1 MGTTASSTVVATDGM
16 LLPTLNTAA
25 IESAVY
31 TAAGEEISNVTDN
44 TNMWIG
50 EDSNGGHHTIPSTD
64 PTGGG
69 GRTPPE
75 YSICNGFN
83 RVANAV
89 DKGIE
94 MKRLVVTTSTAQQS
108 LLAAG
113 SGFESLVEVFLKQLD
128 VVLRSGEP
136 PSEGSIAACV
146 ALSVILRL
154 AVRVLPAARM
164 PTLHKLSQGSAL
176 IIGSSPS
183 SSLSQD
189 TVGLYSSLLEL
200 CMALWRIEDT
210 HNTTEKINTSGGVLY
225 PYMEDSITTIID
237 HGLLTTVMILL
248 LRCMMSPTVRLRDR
262 AMQIFIIMLHLNPR
276 MRALGS
282 AVFRGGADDDD
293 DGQQHHCHQ
302 HEDDEEM
309 DVLVCRVALQLVQE
323 EAAAYTPL
331 QLLTLYTL
339 VVRSPSALASL
350 QARTDSADVLLPIAR
365 AIYKDT
371 ASSSSTSGMPRYSSQ
386 LLTLKVIILLMMV
399 RQGGCCINASDCWV
413 VDNTV
418 EDAVKHYEMGDDTQ
432 QQLGEKE
439 MDVGNRE
446 PKAAGVNASSI
457 LVLILIRASHWNFA
471 QSKSS
476 IGRDDFLTIAIAA
489 TLQNMAKGGGL
500 RHLHWY
506 ACQRFLHFTKL
517 IASSSSGAAAAAA
530 AAAGSVVSTTVSA
543 TVVRTPNEVLLQSLI
558 CLIITSLS
566 PSNISTN
573 TPLVYALLR
582 DFPLPTSSPSHH
594 QHHHPQQLVQCE
606 ECLVSMYRKLQA
618 IVDMQD
624 DDDEWLDDASLDE
637 VAKYISQCIIQSGAA
652 DTGKDAL
659 GFMQAI
665 KEMPACINRSFQYH
679 ENDND
684 KNYDTY
690 FGDMVWWAVEGS
702 MTSSGQYPSTAAAA
716 AAGSRAY
723 QLKYICWPVKDSST
737 PSTTSSSSSSS

>member
-64 PTGGG
+64 PYWQLLGIITTGGGG

-75 YSICNGFN
+75 YSICNGLN
-83 RVANAV
+83 RLANAV

-94 MKRLVVTTSTAQQS
+94 MKRLVSN
-108 LLAAG
+108 LPRG

-128 VVLRSGEP
+128 VVLRSKGP

-164 PTLHKLSQGSAL
+164 PTLHKLSKGSAF
-176 IIGSSPS
+176 IIGCSPS

-189 TVGLYSSLLEL
+189 TVGLYSSLFEL
-200 CMALWRIEDT
+200 CMALWGIEDT
-210 HNTTEKINTSGGVLY
+210 HNTTEKTNTSGGVLY

-237 HGLLTTVMILL
+237 HRLLTTVMILL
-248 LRCMMSPTVRLRDR
+248 LRCMISPTLRLRDR
-262 AMQIFIIMLHLNPR
+262 AMQIFMIMLHLNPR

-282 AVFRGGADDDD
+282 AVFRGADDDD
-293 DGQQHHCHQ
+293 DDDDDDDGEHHQQ
-302 HEDDEEM
+302 HEDDEEV

-323 EAAAYTPL
+323 EAAYTPL
-331 QLLTLYTL
+331 RLLTLYTL
-339 VVRSPSALASL
+339 VVRSPVALASL
-350 QARTDSADVLLPIAR
+350 QARTDLADALLPIAR
-365 AIYKDT
+365 AIYRDT
-371 ASSSSTSGMPRYSSQ
+371 ASSSSSSSTSGMPRYSSQ
-386 LLTLKVIILLMMV
+386 LSTLKVIILLMMV

-418 EDAVKHYEMGDDTQ
+418 EDAIKHYEMGDDTQ
-432 QQLGEKE
+432 QQLGDEE

-446 PKAAGVNASSI
+446 PAAAGVNASSI

-471 QSKSS
+471 QSKSP

-489 TLQNMAKGGGL
+489 TLQNMAKGRGL

-506 ACQRFLHFTKL
+506 ACQRLLHFTKL
-517 IASSSSGAAAAAA
+517 IASSSGGVAVAA
-530 AAAGSVVSTTVSA
+530 T
-543 TVVRTPNEVLLQSLI
+543 
-558 CLIITSLS
+558 
-566 PSNISTN
+566 
-573 TPLVYALLR
+573 VYALLR
-582 DFPLPTSSPSHH
+582 DFPLATPSHH
-594 QHHHPQQLVQCE
+594 QHPQQLVQCE
-606 ECLVSMYRKLQA
+606 ECLVSMYHKLQA
-618 IVDMQD
+618 IVDIKD
-624 DDDEWLDDASLDE
+624 DDDWLDDASLDE

-659 GFMQAI
+659 GFMQAT
-665 KEMPACINRSFQYH
+665 KEMPASINRSFQYH

-684 KNYDTY
+684 NNDYDTY
-690 FGDMVWWAVEGS
+690 FGDMVWWAVECS

-716 AAGSRAY
+716 AAAAAAGGGGGGGSSSSRAY
-723 QLKYICWPVKDSST
+723 QLRYICWPVKDAST
-737 PSTTSSSSSSS
+737 PSTTSSSSTL